1 VGVDVVAPTDTVYG
15 LYAEVTNAA
24 AVERFFAVRAA
35 SWDAPPTV
43 LIHNARNVSGIAQEL
58 TEPAERLIAAY
69 WPGPLTLVFAPRA
82 GIDWV
87 LGDHAVVAV
96 RMPAE
101 PLPLQV
107 LYDVGPLACTG
118 AGVAGGPPPTTAAEA
133 RECLGDQVSLYIDDG
148 PRHRTPSTVVD
159 MTRGSP
165 DVVREGAIA
174 TADIAAVADGQL
186 DWGQTPDGEQENGT
200 RTTK

>member
-107 LYDVGPLACTG
+107 LYDVARWRVQVPGSQ
-118 AGVAGGPPPTTAAEA
+118 AGHRLRPPP
-133 RECLGDQVSLYIDDG
+133 R
-148 PRHRTPSTVVD
+148 
-159 MTRGSP
+159 RGSAS
-165 DVVREGAIA
+165 AI
-174 TADIAAVADGQL
+174 
-186 DWGQTPDGEQENGT
+186 
-200 RTTK
+200 R